1 MGSLKLKFLFE
12 LVLLA
17 CLAKRTLTENIDG
30 ELAAAGANLTI
41 LRTRMVSSWVSSS
54 SARGTS
60 DVYGAA
66 LSR

>member
-41 LRTRMVSSWVSSS
+41 LRTRMVSSWVF
-54 SARGTS
+54 
-60 DVYGAA
+60 
-66 LSR
+66 